1 MQYAASARYITGL
14 PVDVLH
20 TDSPG
25 DLSWL
30 TSHQAFKAN
39 VRRQKKRAYG
49 DLSAE
54 YSGIT
59 EEDRAFLTLWRTSDD
74 KHAHLVGKKRKE
86 ASQQEQREL
95 RTKQKQTNK
104 QNREGRQ

>member
-1 MQYAASARYITGL
+1 MNYHGLSSRKNRQLCSNTASFSVPRYITGL

-25 DLSWL
+25 DLAWL

-39 VRRQKKRAYG
+39 VKRQKKRAYG

-59 EEDRAFLTLWRTSDD
+59 EEDRAFLTLWQTSDD
-74 KHAHLVGKKRKE
+74 KHAIL
-86 ASQQEQREL
+86 
-95 RTKQKQTNK
+95 
-104 QNREGRQ
+104 

>member
-1 MQYAASARYITGL
+1 MILHGL
-14 PVDVLH
+14 PLIR
-20 TDSPG
+20 P
-25 DLSWL
+25 
-30 TSHQAFKAN
+30 FKAN

-49 DLSAE
+49 ELSAE

-59 EEDRAFLTLWRTSDD
+59 EEDRAFLTLCQTSDE

-95 RTKQKQTNK
+95 SETVS
-104 QNREGRQ
+104 